1 MTSTFIAKADE
12 TTAAILDTVTK
23 VQDATLEAVSTFT
36 ANLPEAP
43 KVPAFEIP
51 GVELPKFD
59 LPKVDVPS
67 ATEVAAAFYE
77 IVDKL
82 VEGQKNFVANLP
94 EAPKVPAFEIP
105 GFDAPSVELPEA
117 GPADHRR
124 GHRCVLQ
131 RRGSVR
137 REQQVLHRALHRR
150 RHPGRRLIALDVA

>member
-67 ATEVAAAFYE
+67 ATEVAAAVYE
-77 IVDKL
+77 LVDTL
-82 VEGQKNFVANLP
+82 VERQTTFGANLP

-105 GFDAPSVELPEA
+105 GFDAACVELPKLDLPSTDEVTA
-117 GPADHRR
+117 AYFSAVDQFVANSKSFTERFIAAATPA
-124 GHRCVLQ
+124 
-131 RRGSVR
+131 
-137 REQQVLHRALHRR
+137 A
-150 RHPGRRLIALDVA
+150 A

>member
-1 MTSTFIAKADE
+1 MTSTFTAKADE

-59 LPKVDVPS
+59 LPKVDLPS
-67 ATEVAAAFYE
+67 ATDIAAAFYD
-77 IVDKL
+77 IVDKM
-82 VEGQKNFVANLP
+82 VESSKTLTASLP

-105 GFDAPSVELPEA
+105 GVELPKFDLPELDLPTTDEVTA
-117 GPADHRR
+117 AYFNFVDQM
-124 GHRCVLQ
+124 VAN
-131 RRGSVR
+131 SKSFT
-137 REQQVLHRALHRR
+137 E
-150 RHPGRRLIALDVA
+150 RLIAAATPAAV